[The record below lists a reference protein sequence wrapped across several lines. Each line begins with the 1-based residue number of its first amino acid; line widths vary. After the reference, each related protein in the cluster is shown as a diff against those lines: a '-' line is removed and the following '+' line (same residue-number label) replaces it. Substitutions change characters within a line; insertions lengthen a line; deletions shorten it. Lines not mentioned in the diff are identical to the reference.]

1 MQPEINNT
9 DFGAWKQGIT
19 KNLNGGYNFRT
30 NEWAETKGTFFVV
43 VKRIFE
49 ESFCEGLKSLKGVV
63 YRRLMA
69 IEEVMGDS
77 LKK

>member
-30 NEWAETKGTFFVV
+30 NEWAETKGTFLLLLKEFLRRVFVKV
-43 VKRIFE
+43 
-49 ESFCEGLKSLKGVV
+49 
-63 YRRLMA
+63 
-69 IEEVMGDS
+69 
-77 LKK
+77 